1 MKIRALPAL
10 PDRNDDGMTTAE
22 YAVGTV
28 AACGFA
34 AVLYAVV
41 TSSTVHQ
48 LLSGVIEHALHAVA

>member
-1 MKIRALPAL
+1 VIGIQACYQS
-10 PDRNDDGMTTAE
+10 TS
-22 YAVGTV
+22 VGTV